1 MKILIDTEELQSSIC
16 SLMSWPL
23 NNFEIRSL
31 INLKRKKLWR
41 DEIHWS
47 TWRTQTLFWVWRLEQ
62 SSIPG
67 KMPRESLAF
76 KWMIQSIQ
84 RLSKAISWM
93 TLRGERQVF
102 IKELILLCKRRFLII
117 IWLVST
123 QVRCIIRLRQTS
135 MPIQWVQIRR
145 LARRMGC
152 RRVRISMTSKFT
164 IWPDKDYKTRRSWT
178 QSCSS
183 QVAVKLS
190 LSQLIDL
197 LSSTT

>member
-1 MKILIDTEELQSSIC
+1 MKILTDTEELQSSIC
-16 SLMSWPL
+16 SLMSWPQ
-23 NNFEIRSL
+23 NNFEVRSL

-47 TWRTQTLFWVWRLEQ
+47 IWRTQTLFWAWRLEQ

-67 KMPRESLAF
+67 KMPRESPAF
-76 KWMIQSIQ
+76 KWMIQCIQ

-93 TLRGERQVF
+93 KLRGERQVF
-102 IKELILLCKRRFLII
+102 IKERRFLII
-117 IWLVST
+117 IWLVSK
-123 QVRCIIRLRQTS
+123 QVRCIIRLLQTS
-135 MPIQWVQIRR
+135 MPIQWVQIRH

-152 RRVRISMTSKFT
+152 RRERISMTSKFT

>member
-1 MKILIDTEELQSSIC
+1 MKILTDTEELQSSIC
-16 SLMSWPL
+16 SLMSWPQS
-23 NNFEIRSL
+23 NFEVRSL

-47 TWRTQTLFWVWRLEQ
+47 IWRTQTLFWAWRLEQ

-84 RLSKAISWM
+84 GLSKAISWM
-93 TLRGERQVF
+93 KLRGERQVF
-102 IKELILLCKRRFLII
+102 IKERRFLII
-117 IWLVST
+117 IWLVSK

-135 MPIQWVQIRR
+135 MPIQWVQIRH

-152 RRVRISMTSKFT
+152 RRERISMTSKFT

>member
-1 MKILIDTEELQSSIC
+1 MKILIDTEELRSSIC
-16 SLMSWPL
+16 SLMSWPP
-23 NNFEIRSL
+23 NNFEVRSL

-47 TWRTQTLFWVWRLEQ
+47 IWRTQTLCWAWRLEQ

-67 KMPRESLAF
+67 KIESLAF

-93 TLRGERQVF
+93 KLRGERQAF
-102 IKELILLCKRRFLII
+102 IKERRFLII
-117 IWLVST
+117 IWLVSK

-135 MPIQWVQIRR
+135 MPIQSVQIRH

-152 RRVRISMTSKFT
+152 RRERISMTSKFT

-178 QSCSS
+178 QSRSS

-197 LSSTT
+197 PSSTT